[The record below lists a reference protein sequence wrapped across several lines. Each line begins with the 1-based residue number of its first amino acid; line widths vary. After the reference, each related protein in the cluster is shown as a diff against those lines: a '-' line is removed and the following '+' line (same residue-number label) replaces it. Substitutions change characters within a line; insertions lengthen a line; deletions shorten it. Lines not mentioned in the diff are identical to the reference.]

1 MRSKRSL
8 RASASASH
16 IPTLGQTERSGRRA
30 MRALVVDDSS
40 AMRSILKMVLAQAGF
55 EVAEAKNG
63 KDALWAL
70 ENIGCGDIAL
80 VDWNMPEM
88 GGLEF
93 VRAVRADDRYGTMK
107 IMMVTTETD
116 LGQVRE
122 ALDCGADEYV
132 MKPFTRDSIL
142 AKLSLLGF

>member
-1 MRSKRSL
+1 
-8 RASASASH
+8 
-16 IPTLGQTERSGRRA
+16 
-30 MRALVVDDSS
+30 MRALVVDDSA
-40 AMRSILKMVLAQAGF
+40 AMRSVLKMVLTQAGF

-63 KDALWAL
+63 KEAIFAL
-70 ENIGCGDIAL
+70 ENGAGDVAL

-88 GGLEF
+88 GGLDF
-93 VRAVRADDRYGTMK
+93 VRAVRADDRYGAMK

-132 MKPFTRDSIL
+132 MKPFTRESIL